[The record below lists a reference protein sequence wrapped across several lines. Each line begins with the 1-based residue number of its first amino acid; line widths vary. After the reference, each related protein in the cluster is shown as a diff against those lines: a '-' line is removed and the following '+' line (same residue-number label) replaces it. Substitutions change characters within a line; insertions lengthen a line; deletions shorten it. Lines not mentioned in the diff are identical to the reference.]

1 MGKYKIYLH
10 CTGKVQDIYY
20 LYRESTEYIT
30 NCTGKVA
37 GYIQIVQE
45 KYWKYKIVQGRY
57 RIYKNC
63 TGKTQDLLTI
73 YRESTVYINTVLD
86 WESTGYINIVHEKYR
101 IY

>member
-20 LYRESTEYIT
+20 LYRESTGYIT

-45 KYWKYKIVQGRY
+45 KYWKYK
-57 RIYKNC
+57 NC
-63 TGKTQDLLTI
+63 TGKVKDIYKL
-73 YRESTVYINTVLD
+73 YREG
-86 WESTGYINIVHEKYR
+86 TGYIKIVQGKNR